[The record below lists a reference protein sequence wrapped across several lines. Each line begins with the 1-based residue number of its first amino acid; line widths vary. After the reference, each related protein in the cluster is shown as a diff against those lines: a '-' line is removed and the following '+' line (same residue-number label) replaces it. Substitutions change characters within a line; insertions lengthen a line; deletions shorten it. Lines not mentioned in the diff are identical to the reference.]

1 MAGKISNAKAPA
13 HTLAE
18 SRYLQDLIDNRVP
31 VRIHL
36 ADDSELEGTIEFYD
50 ARFLRLTRE
59 SEPNVFV
66 YKHEIKYLYELGGE
80 LGE

>member
-18 SRYLQDLIDNRVP
+18 GRYLQDLIDNRAP
-31 VRIHL
+31 VRLHL
-36 ADDSELEGTIEFYD
+36 LDDSQLEGTVEFYD

-59 SEPNVFV
+59 NEPNLFVF
-66 YKHEIKYLYELGGE
+66 KHDIKYLYEIESGE
-80 LGE
+80 

>member
-13 HTLAE
+13 YTLE
-18 SRYLQDLIDNRVP
+18 EGRYLQDLIDNRTP

-50 ARFLRLTRE
+50 ARFLRLTRDG
-59 SEPNVFV
+59 EPNLFV
-66 YKHEIKYLYELGGE
+66 YKHEIIYIYELGE
-80 LGE
+80 

>member
-13 HTLAE
+13 HTLEE
-18 SRYLQDLIDNRVP
+18 SRYLQHLIDSRVP

-36 ADDSELEGTIEFYD
+36 ADDSELEGTVEFYD

-59 SEPNVFV
+59 TEPNLFV
-66 YKHEIKYLYELGGE
+66 YKHEIKYLYELGE
-80 LGE
+80 